1 MRIAQPNVERAASD
15 VGRGACEAAQA
26 SDVDGES
33 YRRGRHRRRRRRR
46 RRRRATAQAGAAAA
60 IVRRGPDAGW
70 TTEGIGAE
78 AQGAGRAAQ
87 RRASSSP
94 RASAESAGAH
104 PRTTPRASMGRPL
117 SPSRPHV
124 SERCPECPRLRPRE
138 PPEARGIR
146 RRPARPVLVGAMV
159 HGLVP
164 CARSSSRAE
173 PSRGPGNLG
182 PSQGLEHVGRR
193 SDPPRRGPARTSLI
207 GRYSWAG
214 VLVRFASALR
224 PAPCTLRPAPCALR
238 QGIR

>member
-138 PPEARGIR
+138 APRKHREYDVGLLDPCSSGPWFTGWSHALDPP
-146 RRPARPVLVGAMV
+146 V
-159 HGLVP
+159 
-164 CARSSSRAE
+164 E
-173 PSRGPGNLG
+173 PSPVEAPATWVLRKGWSTLGGGPIRLG
-182 PSQGLEHVGRR
+182 EV
-193 SDPPRRGPARTSLI
+193 PR
-207 GRYSWAG
+207 
-214 VLVRFASALR
+214 ALR
-224 PAPCTLRPAPCALR
+224 
-238 QGIR
+238 